1 MALHLTVAQPYVDIV
16 ANKRRAGERT
26 VVMVVQ
32 AVFFLIYFGMVEVF
46 ALLIGHLQ
54 VIMLKLGA
62 LTDDHLGHK
71 VVQIGGSARI
81 GYKRLDDLRLGKQAH
96 NVEIADLHKRGRRSR
111 RYMYHMNRLV
121 QLMIFGYFNEQTG
134 RKQSGVQ
141 RHQWVVGL
149 VGVFREVLSKT

>member
-62 LTDDHLGHK
+62 LTDAHLGHK
-71 VVQIGGSARI
+71 VVQIGGRARI
-81 GYKRLDDLRLGKQAH
+81 GYKRPDDLRLA
-96 NVEIADLHKRGRRSR
+96 IGRAS
-111 RYMYHMNRLV
+111 
-121 QLMIFGYFNEQTG
+121 G
-134 RKQSGVQ
+134 RV
-141 RHQWVVGL
+141 
-149 VGVFREVLSKT
+149 